1 MRAPAGPD
9 EESAVTT
16 PAETP
21 PQRLEHY
28 PVTFFAIGMGMFG
41 LVLAIH
47 AAETAHGMGS
57 QASAVALGLAVIL
70 FAAVVLGY
78 LAKAL
83 RYPAAVRAEWH
94 HPIRIAFFP
103 AMSISLLLLATALLP
118 VAPALARP
126 VWIAGTVL
134 QGGLALAVIG
144 SWIGH
149 RPFQPGQLTP
159 AWFIPAVGNVIV
171 PVAGAQLGYVEISW
185 LFMSAG
191 LVFWLVL
198 LTLVMNR
205 LMFHDPIPGRLA
217 PTLMILIAPP
227 AVAFVAWL
235 RLTGEVGTFGRILL
249 NLAYV
254 FALVVATQAGR
265 FRAVPFALSWW
276 ALSFP
281 LAALSI
287 ASFAYGRAA
296 QSVAHV
302 WIGSAVLA
310 LLVAVI
316 AGLLVRTAVAMAQ
329 GRICVPE

>member
-1 MRAPAGPD
+1 M
-9 EESAVTT
+9 TT

-41 LVLAIH
+41 LALASH
-47 AAETAHGMGS
+47 AAETAYG
-57 QASAVALGLAVIL
+57 ASAGASTLALWLALIL
-70 FAAVVLGY
+70 FAAVTLGY

-83 RYPAAVRAEWH
+83 RHPAAVHAEWN
-94 HPIRIAFFP
+94 HPIRVAFFP
-103 AMSISLLLLATALLP
+103 AMSISLLLMATALLP
-118 VAPALARP
+118 VRPDLALT
-126 VWIAGTVL
+126 VWICGTLL
-134 QGGLALAVIG
+134 QGVLSLAVIG

-171 PVAGAQLGYVEISW
+171 PVAGAPLGYPEVSW

-205 LMFHDPIPGRLA
+205 LMFHDPIPGKLV

-235 RLTGEVGTFGRILL
+235 RLTGEVDAFGRILL

-254 FALVVATQAGR
+254 FGLVVATQLGR

-281 LAALSI
+281 LAALAI
-287 ASFAYGRAA
+287 ASFAYAGAA
-296 QSVAHV
+296 GSVAHL
-302 WIGSAVLA
+302 WIGTAILV
-310 LLVAVI
+310 LLVVVI
-316 AGLLVRTAVAMAQ
+316 VGLLVRTAIAIAQ
-329 GRICVPE
+329 GRICLPE